1 MSQRRSYK
9 RSLLENS
16 PAIQEHEE
24 MMDAMLSGES
34 QQPVGEGTPAPESA
48 PVPPVSPQVE
58 YGTVSQQPTT
68 TEPYKNVQCR
78 IPLSLYMQLS
88 QMKYTSGPRTSI
100 GDIAARA
107 IEEYVHA
114 HAAQK

>member
-48 PVPPVSPQVE
+48 PVPQVE
-58 YGTVSQQPTT
+58 YGTVSQHPTA

>member
-1 MSQRRSYK
+1 MAERRSYK

-24 MMDAMLSGES
+24 TMDEMLSNT
-34 QQPVGEGTPAPESA
+34 QQTQEPAPAPSPAPSESH
-48 PVPPVSPQVE
+48 
-58 YGTVSQQPTT
+58 TQPTAT
-68 TEPYKNVQCR
+68 VNVQMPQEPFKNVQCR

-100 GDIAARA
+100 GDIAAKA
-107 IEEYVHA
+107 IEEYVQKHA
-114 HAAQK
+114 K